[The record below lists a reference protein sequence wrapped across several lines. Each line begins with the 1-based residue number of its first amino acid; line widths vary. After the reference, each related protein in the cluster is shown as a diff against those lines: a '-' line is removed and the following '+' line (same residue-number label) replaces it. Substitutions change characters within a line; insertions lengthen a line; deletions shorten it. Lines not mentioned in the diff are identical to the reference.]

1 MKAMIEKC
9 KYIDWKSLLLANY
22 KSLDIKEEEVLI
34 IPNEHLLIEFD
45 FNKENTY
52 EVVINYQE
60 TPLIDLLKENA
71 LRVLLKAEEDHM
83 KKLNIYNKLIKLTS
97 VIEIVDF
104 ISSCEI
110 KKEYIS
116 AILEIL

>member
-1 MKAMIEKC
+1 
-9 KYIDWKSLLLANY
+9 
-22 KSLDIKEEEVLI
+22 
-34 IPNEHLLIEFD
+34 
-45 FNKENTY
+45 
-52 EVVINYQE
+52 
-60 TPLIDLLKENA
+60 
-71 LRVLLKAEEDHM
+71 M